1 MSTVERD
8 LVVVSAEHA
17 AVDVLALGLAAADG
31 SSLPSWQPGSHID
44 LLLPTGVERQ
54 YSLSGDPADSS
65 VWRIGVLRESD
76 GRGGSEWIHRNLVV
90 GAAIRSRGPS
100 NHFIFAPDARVQFI
114 AGGIGITPL
123 LPMIRAAEAAGID
136 WRLSYAARTRA
147 RMAFLDELSSYGPR
161 VRLHIADENG
171 RLDLPMLLDALP
183 RHTHLYSCGPAGLL
197 DEVERLAATRA
208 PGHSHMERFEPK
220 VLSEPVLR
228 EAFEVE
234 LLLSGRTLT
243 VPEDRSILEVV
254 EEAGVF
260 VLSSCREGTCGTCET
275 AVIDG
280 EVDHRDS
287 ILSADE
293 QRMNDRMM
301 ICVSR
306 SACPR
311 LTLEL

>member
-1 MSTVERD
+1 
-8 LVVVSAEHA
+8 
-17 AVDVLALGLAAADG
+17 
-31 SSLPSWQPGSHID
+31 
-44 LLLPTGVERQ
+44 
-54 YSLSGDPADSS
+54 
-65 VWRIGVLRESD
+65 
-76 GRGGSEWIHRNLVV
+76 
-90 GAAIRSRGPS
+90 
-100 NHFIFAPDARVQFI
+100 
-114 AGGIGITPL
+114 
-123 LPMIRAAEAAGID
+123 
-136 WRLSYAARTRA
+136 
-147 RMAFLDELSSYGPR
+147 
-161 VRLHIADENG
+161 
-171 RLDLPMLLDALP
+171 
-183 RHTHLYSCGPAGLL
+183 
-197 DEVERLAATRA
+197 
-208 PGHSHMERFEPK
+208 MERFEPK

-243 VPEDRSILEVV
+243 VPEDRSILEVA

-287 ILSADE
+287 ILSMDE